1 MKTAGW
7 ESNPQAAWLYRIP
20 PQHLSFSFA
29 TVPADMP
36 GSTHRVRKLI
46 RRIVGSPIGSG
57 RVQGRWPVVLD
68 RHQALFESIMVPPL
82 PIPLLLVHT
91 GGKPLDYLSRDR
103 RRLKQSLPGLVT
115 FVPRGVRAE
124 VALRGVGEG
133 TVVYFDDA
141 RALPAWLLR
150 SGLGEP
156 VTFTNDVI
164 VSITRRLM
172 SELEANSQADP
183 YLKSLANALLAELQ
197 RELEL
202 SRATLDLPVSRGRLR
217 VAHVAKR
224 HMLAHLGEPLSVRDL
239 ARTCGVGVTSFTSD
253 FRQAMGITPHR
264 YLRKARIERSCDLL
278 RTTGLSIREIAD
290 VVGFRGQSHFCSAF
304 VAERGLT
311 PSAYRR
317 ASHVGI
323 ERAPR

>member
-1 MKTAGW
+1 
-7 ESNPQAAWLYRIP
+7 
-20 PQHLSFSFA
+20 
-29 TVPADMP
+29 MP
-36 GSTHRVRKLI
+36 GSIHRVRKLI

-68 RHQALFESIMVPPL
+68 RHQALFESITVPPL

-103 RRLKQSLPGLVT
+103 RHLKQSLPGLVT

-124 VALRGVGEG
+124 VALHGVGEG
-133 TVVYFDDA
+133 TVVYIDDA

-172 SELEANSQADP
+172 SELAAGSQTDP
-183 YLKSLANALLAELQ
+183 YLRSLANALLAELQ
-197 RELEL
+197 RELE
-202 SRATLDLPVSRGRLR
+202 RPHAIIELPASRGRLR

-224 HMLAHLGEPLSVRDL
+224 HMLANLGEPLSVRDL
-239 ARTCGVGVTSFTSD
+239 AQACGVGVTSFTCG
-253 FRQAMGITPHR
+253 FREATGVTPHR
-264 YLRKARIERSCDLL
+264 FLRKTRIERSCELL
-278 RTTGLSIREIAD
+278 RTTGLSIREIAE

-304 VAERGLT
+304 VAECGLT

-317 ASHVGI
+317 ASHVRI

>member
-1 MKTAGW
+1 MA
-7 ESNPQAAWLYRIP
+7 S
-20 PQHLSFSFA
+20 
-29 TVPADMP
+29 
-36 GSTHRVRKLI
+36 STQRVRKLI
-46 RRIVGSPIGSG
+46 RRIAGNPAFSG

-68 RHQALFESIMVPPL
+68 RHQALFESITVPPL

-91 GGKPLDYLSRDR
+91 GGKPLDYLSKDR

-115 FVPRGVRAE
+115 FVPRNVRAE

-133 TVVYFDDA
+133 TVVYFDDE
-141 RALPAWLLR
+141 RPLPAWLLR
-150 SGLGEP
+150 SLSGEP

-172 SELEANSQADP
+172 SELEARLQAEP
-183 YLKSLANALLAELQ
+183 YMKSLANALFAELQ

-202 SRATLDLPVSRGRLR
+202 PRKAIELPASRGRLR
-217 VAHVAKR
+217 VAHTAMR

-239 ARTCGVGVTSFTSD
+239 AQVCGVGVTSFTNS
-253 FRQAMGITPHR
+253 FREAAGVTPHR
-264 YLRKARIERSCDLL
+264 YLRKARIERSCELL
-278 RTTGLSIREIAD
+278 RTTGLSVREVAD

-311 PSAYRR
+311 PTAYRR
-317 ASHVGI
+317 ASHVRI
-323 ERAPR
+323 ERSAQ

>member
-1 MKTAGW
+1 M
-7 ESNPQAAWLYRIP
+7 S
-20 PQHLSFSFA
+20 
-29 TVPADMP
+29 
-36 GSTHRVRKLI
+36 GSVHRVRKLI

-68 RHQALFESIMVPPL
+68 RHQALFESITVPPL

-91 GGKPLDYLSRDR
+91 GGKPLGYLSRDR
-103 RRLKQSLPGLVT
+103 RHLTQSLPGLVT
-115 FVPRGVRAE
+115 FVPRGVH
-124 VALRGVGEG
+124 
-133 TVVYFDDA
+133 FDDA

-172 SELEANSQADP
+172 SELEASSQADP
-183 YLKSLANALLAELQ
+183 YLRSLANALLAELQ

-202 SRATLDLPVSRGRLR
+202 PRAIIDLPVSRGRLR

-224 HMLAHLGEPLSVRDL
+224 HMLANLGEPLSVRDL
-239 ARTCGVGVTSFTSD
+239 AQACGVGVTSFTCG
-253 FRQAMGITPHR
+253 FREATGVTPHR
-264 YLRKARIERSCDLL
+264 FLRKTRIERSCELL
-278 RTTGLSIREIAD
+278 RTTGLSIREIAE

-304 VAERGLT
+304 VAECGLT

-317 ASHVGI
+317 ASHVRI

>member
-1 MKTAGW
+1 M
-7 ESNPQAAWLYRIP
+7 
-20 PQHLSFSFA
+20 
-29 TVPADMP
+29 
-36 GSTHRVRKLI
+36 
-46 RRIVGSPIGSG
+46 
-57 RVQGRWPVVLD
+57 LD
-68 RHQALFESIMVPPL
+68 RHQALFESITVPPL
-82 PIPLLLVHT
+82 PVPLMLVHT
-91 GGKPLDYLSRDR
+91 GGKPLDYLSKDR

-115 FVPRGVRAE
+115 FVPRNVRAE

-133 TVVYFDDA
+133 TVVYFDDE

-150 SGLGEP
+150 SGSGEP

-172 SELEANSQADP
+172 SELEARSQAEP
-183 YLKSLANALLAELQ
+183 YMKSLANALFAELQ

-202 SRATLDLPVSRGRLR
+202 PRDAIELPASRGRLR
-217 VAHVAKR
+217 VAHTAMR

-239 ARTCGVGVTSFTSD
+239 AQVCGVGVTSFTSS
-253 FRQAMGITPHR
+253 FREATGVTPHR
-264 YLRKARIERSCDLL
+264 YLRKARIERSCELL
-278 RTTGLSIREIAD
+278 RTTGLSIREVAD

-317 ASHVGI
+317 ASHVRI
-323 ERAPR
+323 ERAAR

>member
-1 MKTAGW
+1 
-7 ESNPQAAWLYRIP
+7 
-20 PQHLSFSFA
+20 
-29 TVPADMP
+29 MP
-36 GSTHRVRKLI
+36 GSTPRVRKLI
-46 RRIVGSPIGSG
+46 RRIVGSPVSSG

-68 RHQALFESIMVPPL
+68 RHQALFESITVPPL
-82 PIPLLLVHT
+82 PVPVMLVHT
-91 GGKPLDYLSRDR
+91 GGKPMDYLSKDR

-115 FVPRGVRAE
+115 FVPRNVRAE

-133 TVVYFDDA
+133 TVVYFDDE

-150 SGLGEP
+150 SGAGEP

-172 SELEANSQADP
+172 SELETRSQAET
-183 YLKSLANALLAELQ
+183 YMKSLANALFAELQ

-202 SRATLDLPVSRGRLR
+202 PRDAIELPVSRGRLR
-217 VAHVAKR
+217 VAHTAMR

-239 ARTCGVGVTSFTSD
+239 AQVCGVGVTSFTSG
-253 FRQAMGITPHR
+253 FREATGVTPHR
-264 YLRKARIERSCDLL
+264 YLRQARIERSCELL
-278 RTTGLSIREIAD
+278 RTTGLSIREVAD

-304 VAERGLT
+304 AAERGLT

-317 ASHVGI
+317 ESQVRFQPA
-323 ERAPR
+323 AQ

>member
-1 MKTAGW
+1 
-7 ESNPQAAWLYRIP
+7 
-20 PQHLSFSFA
+20 
-29 TVPADMP
+29 MP

-150 SGLGEP
+150 GGLGEP
-156 VTFTNDVI
+156 ATFTNDVI

-172 SELEANSQADP
+172 SELAGGPVPEVAR
-183 YLKSLANALLAELQ
+183 Q
-197 RELEL
+197 RAA
-202 SRATLDLPVSRGRLR
+202 RRTAAR
-217 VAHVAKR
+217 
-224 HMLAHLGEPLSVRDL
+224 
-239 ARTCGVGVTSFTSD
+239 ARTVTRDPRPACFPWP
-253 FRQAMGITPHR
+253 AAGG
-264 YLRKARIERSCDLL
+264 A
-278 RTTGLSIREIAD
+278 
-290 VVGFRGQSHFCSAF
+290 RGQATHARSS
-304 VAERGLT
+304 R
-311 PSAYRR
+311 
-317 ASHVGI
+317 
-323 ERAPR
+323 